1 MKKKS
6 PKEQTIPSKSTKPRK
21 KKFPTTKVAHKGKK
35 SPKLIE
41 KSASTEIIIQRVVGL
56 FTRSKS
62 FGFVQTDGRKMKQDI
77 YIAKKD
83 FNGAVTGQKVAV
95 EITKTAIERQKAE
108 GKIIEILGR
117 ENEQGIDVLS
127 IIVENGLPLN
137 FPDKVLELT
146 DKIST
151 TITERDWKYRKD
163 RSDLPIVTIDSEDA
177 RDLDDAV
184 YVDILP
190 NKNFFL
196 GVYIADVSYY
206 VKENTSLDF
215 EARERGTSVYLV
227 DRVLPM
233 LPEKL
238 SNGICS
244 LNAKVE
250 RLALAC
256 EMEINPEGRVVHY
269 ELFPAVIKVHTRL
282 SYKIVR
288 EILAGDSTTRH
299 KFAELI
305 PQINIM
311 NQLRETLQKKR
322 SRRGAIDF
330 NFPEQKVILD
340 DKGKPLSIEKRI
352 QGTAESI
359 IEEFMLAANETVA
372 EHLYKLNLPSIYRV
386 HETPDHEKITLL
398 KTLLHNFDILL
409 PTKKEITPQDLQT
422 ALAAVKGK
430 PEERFLSTVMLRS
443 LRQANYQMESL
454 GHFGLATK
462 FYTHFTSPIRRYP
475 DLIVHR
481 LLRESWYKKN
491 DNEQRIDK
499 LKTLLPTIAKH
510 ASARERLAIEAER
523 MSVDLK
529 KAEYMKKFIGEH
541 FAGIICSV
549 TSFGVFVELDNGVEG
564 MVHISDFPDDY
575 YIYQEENFSLVG
587 RRYKKVYRLGD
598 PIEIIVQAVN
608 LRERTISFVLK

>member
-6 PKEQTIPSKSTKPRK
+6 PTGQVAFDKFIKPKK
-21 KKFPTTKVAHKGKK
+21 KKFPTTKIGK
-35 SPKLIE
+35 E
-41 KSASTEIIIQRVVGL
+41 KIVKNLSEQAPTSETANQKVVGL

-62 FGFVQTDGRKMKQDI
+62 FGFVQADGRKIKQDI

-83 FNGAVTGQKVAV
+83 FNGATSGQKVAV
-95 EITKTAIERQKAE
+95 EITKVSVGRQKSE
-108 GKIIEILGR
+108 GKIIEILGK

-137 FPDKVLELT
+137 FPTKVLELAE
-146 DKIST
+146 KIST
-151 TITERDWKYRKD
+151 VINPHDWKYRKD
-163 RSDLPIVTIDSEDA
+163 RCDLPIVTIDSEDA

-206 VKENTSLDF
+206 VRENTSLDF

-244 LNAKVE
+244 LNANVE
-250 RLALAC
+250 RLSIAC
-256 EMEINPEGRVVHY
+256 EMEIDATGSVVHY

-288 EILAGDSTTRH
+288 EILAGDGNARH
-299 KFAELI
+299 KFAELV

-311 NQLRETLQKKR
+311 NQLRETLQQKR
-322 SRRGAIDF
+322 VRRGAIDF
-330 NFPEQKVILD
+330 NFPEQKVVLD
-340 DKGKPLSIEKRI
+340 EQGKPIRIEKRI

-359 IEEFMLAANETVA
+359 VEEFMLAANETVA
-372 EHLYKLNLPSIYRV
+372 EHLYKLNLPSLYRV
-386 HETPDHEKITLL
+386 HETPDKEKITLL
-398 KTLLHNFDILL
+398 KNLLNNFDVLL
-409 PTKKEITPQDLQT
+409 PQKKEIEPQDLQT
-422 ALAAVKGK
+422 ALSAVKGK
-430 PEERFLSTVMLRS
+430 PEEKFFSTVMLRS

-481 LLRESWYKKN
+481 LLRESWYAKN
-491 DNEQRIDK
+491 ASEQNIAK

-510 ASARERLAIEAER
+510 SSARERLAIEAER
-523 MSVDLK
+523 MSLDLK
-529 KAEYMKKFIGEH
+529 KAEYMQAFIGDH

-575 YIYQEENFSLVG
+575 YIYQEENFSLIG
-587 RRYKKVYRLGD
+587 RKHKKVYRLGD
-598 PIEIIVQAVN
+598 HIEIVVQTVN
-608 LRERTISFVLK
+608 LRERTISFILK